1 MGPVPLPAV
10 LHGCYRSSR
19 AQTAVLAGMLMLHR
33 VQAVMVGVGVGAAFL
48 PRRYG
53 GVGAGWKQQ
62 AGLEW
67 LHRLASEPRRLWRRY
82 LLTNT
87 LFVLGAAAQL
97 LRRRFSGPA
106 GEARR

>member
-1 MGPVPLPAV
+1 VPLPAV

-62 AGLEW
+62 PGWNGCTAW
-67 LHRLASEPRRLWRRY
+67 PANR
-82 LLTNT
+82 
-87 LFVLGAAAQL
+87 AA
-97 LRRRFSGPA
+97 FG
-106 GEARR
+106 GVTC